1 MAKFVFKLEG
11 VRRQRKHIEQQ
22 KQRELAIRQQQFV
35 ELQKALARLT
45 ETVQKTTEDVRK
57 NHLVGRLNMEFLAAH
72 RRFLVGMQRQAMGLM
87 QRLALAQR
95 GVDEARSELAEAAKH
110 RKAIEKLREKQFTRW
125 REEIAKREQ
134 AEMDEIGM
142 QLAYQNLQASVESA
156 S

>member
-22 KQRELAIRQQQFV
+22 KQRELAIRQVHFV
-35 ELQKALARLT
+35 ELQKTLSRLN
-45 ETVQKTTEDVRK
+45 ETVEKTNADVRK

-72 RRFLVGMQRQAMGLM
+72 RRFLVGMQRQALGLV

-95 GVDEARSELAEAAKH
+95 AVDEARAELAEAAKH
-110 RKAIEKLREKQFTRW
+110 RKAIEKLRENQFMRW

-142 QLAYQNLQASVESA
+142 QLAYQNLTVNEEPAS
-156 S
+156 

>member
-22 KQRELAIRQQQFV
+22 KQRELAIRQVHFV
-35 ELQKALARLT
+35 ELQKTLSRLN
-45 ETVQKTTEDVRK
+45 ETVEKTNADVRK

-72 RRFLVGMQRQAMGLM
+72 RRFLIGIQRQAMNLM

-95 GVDEARSELAEAAKH
+95 GLDEARGELAEAAKR
-110 RKAIEKLREKQFTRW
+110 RKAIEKLREKRFTRW
-125 REEIAKREQ
+125 KEDLAKREQ

-142 QLAYQNLQASVESA
+142 QLAYQNLTANAEPAS
-156 S
+156 